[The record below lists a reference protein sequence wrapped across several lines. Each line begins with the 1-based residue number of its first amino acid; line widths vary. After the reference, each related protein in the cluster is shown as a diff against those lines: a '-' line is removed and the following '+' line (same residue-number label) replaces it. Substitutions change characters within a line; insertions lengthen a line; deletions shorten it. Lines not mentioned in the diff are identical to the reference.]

1 MNEIFARTEL
11 LLGADAM
18 ARLRESSVLIFGIG
32 GVGGHLTEALAR
44 SGVGRLC
51 LVDSDRIQE
60 SNINRQAVA
69 FLSTIGKYKTH
80 VMRDIIAD
88 INPVARVETREVFY
102 LPESS
107 PDFDFCGYDYIIDC
121 IDTVSA
127 KLDIIERAVSCG
139 TPVISAMGAGNK
151 LDPSLFRV
159 SDISKTS
166 YCPLA
171 KVMRHELRSRG
182 INHVNVCWSPEIAK
196 TCGRPPEFHCREAR
210 PAPGSAAFVP
220 SVCGLVMAGYVVRD
234 LAGCQT

>member
-1 MNEIFARTEL
+1 MQWRVS
-11 LLGADAM
+11 G
-18 ARLRESSVLIFGIG
+18 ESSVLIFGIG

-127 KLDIIERAVSCG
+127 KFDIIERAVSCG

-151 LDPSLFRV
+151 LDPRCFRYPIFRKQATAR
-159 SDISKTS
+159 SQS
-166 YCPLA
+166 Y
-171 KVMRHELRSRG
+171 
-182 INHVNVCWSPEIAK
+182 
-196 TCGRPPEFHCREAR
+196 
-210 PAPGSAAFVP
+210 AP
-220 SVCGLVMAGYVVRD
+220 
-234 LAGCQT
+234 